1 MDNLKQQF
9 LIYIKLPEM
18 RLFWYFLPLVLLLFV
33 IEIFYLPPILIGI
46 TTSLFFVL
54 AAAVFL
60 NNLRLAKSNFEA
72 RIERN
77 ELNSVVSSL
86 RDGIIAYDSNFKI
99 LLLNKAAEQIF
110 ELKSGDVAG
119 KIFTPEQIKDQRY
132 KLICQALF
140 PSLAAVMIKRSDPGS
155 YPQVVDVSIDAPKM
169 ELRITT
175 NRIIDSKGSLL
186 GFVKIIT
193 DRTREVA
200 LLRSK
205 NEFISVAAHQL
216 RTPLTAV
223 NWIFENLHHTQLND
237 EQKQLADSGT
247 DVATYVLKIV
257 NDLLDV
263 SKMEEGKFGYN
274 FEKVDIIAFVEDI
287 IGKLKEFAE
296 SAGIKVNFQK
306 PAEAVESSI
315 DQQKLGMVLLNLID
329 NAIRYN
335 VKNGQVIVLLEQLPD
350 KQYIQI
356 SVKDTGIGIPK
367 ESLDKLFSKF
377 YRAENAVRTVA
388 NGSGL
393 GLYIAKNIVER
404 HSGKIWVESE
414 INRGTTFYFTLPID
428 PTLLPQKEII
438 YGE

>member
-9 LIYIKLPEM
+9 LTYAKLPEM

-33 IEIFYLPPILIGI
+33 IEIFYLPPVLIGI

-86 RDGIIAYDSNFKI
+86 RDGIIAYDPNFKI
-99 LLLNKAAEQIF
+99 LLLNKTAEQIF
-110 ELKSGDVAG
+110 ELKASDVAG

-335 VKNGQVIVLLEQLPD
+335 VKNGQVIVSLEQLPD

-428 PTLLPQKEII
+428 PALLPQKEII
-438 YGE
+438 Y